1 MSGVSGVPTTR
12 ITDLFVRQRLLEQM
26 QADQKDIFQL
36 QTQLSTGHRF
46 TAPSSDP
53 IAALRVI
60 GLQRL
65 LEQKHQVKASLQAA
79 QSYLSASDT
88 ALSRISEIVAE
99 ARATAL
105 GVMGTTATDEQR
117 AAAALQV
124 QQAIQQLLDAA
135 NQKFRGRYLFAG
147 TAVETRPF
155 GRVGNNLVAYRGND
169 NVFRSYVD
177 TDLLFENNVPGS
189 EIFGAVSRAVNGRA
203 DLRPRLRFDTP
214 LSDLRNGQGITL
226 GSIVISDGTRS
237 AVVDLSGAH
246 TIGDVAQLIKRNSAK
261 IALHVEVTAN
271 GLRIQLA
278 GGSGDL
284 TIRDV
289 GNGTTARQLG
299 IHRAIGVGTAP
310 IIGDP
315 LLPRLTPATRLA
327 DILGAPA
334 RAVLRFPGSD
344 NDLILEADRNG
355 EALNGMKIRL
365 VDDPSVA
372 AGNEAVEYS
381 ADTRELI
388 IRIDEAHTLAA
399 NVVAAVNAAYSSGTI
414 PFYAYLDPTDQE
426 AFPGQGLVFPT
437 PPGEW
442 AAITEGGTGED
453 FDRQSGLRIT
463 NADQELIVDF
473 TDAYTIEDL
482 LNKLNLPE
490 LGLIAEIDDGGRS
503 LNIRS
508 RVSGADFAIG
518 ENGGKTAT
526 QLGVRTLTEL
536 TRLTELNYGRGV
548 HDYQNSGQMAKAVF
562 NSVGANNFLILE
574 AKVPGTEWNGY
585 RLRFFDTG
593 AGPGSES
600 VSFDP
605 TQKEVAIG
613 IVPGFTTAA
622 RVVELF
628 ASTPGARDYF
638 DLRLGE
644 EGERNDGTGLVY
656 VGEATTS
663 GGSSGGADFVI
674 TRADGVSIEIDI
686 SGAETIGDIINR
698 INSHPQNPPRAPGQ
712 PPWLIARLAKY
723 GNGIELI
730 DESVGSGRL
739 TVERTKLST
748 AAIDLGL
755 VPAGAERSFATS
767 PGSIAQ
773 ATVTFSGANND
784 LIVRTRSAT
793 AEWNGYRVIIEDAN
807 GGPEAFTFDRVNKTL
822 RFSIQPGV
830 TTANRLIELVEG
842 DSVASQIFEIILDPR
857 DGNDGTGLV
866 EVTDPQQP
874 PVITGGEAARLTGR
888 DVRPFET
895 EGIFTA
901 LVRLHSAL
909 LQNNL
914 PEAERAINLLDRAVL
929 QLNFARA
936 ELGAKQQGLD
946 ILSQRLED
954 ENLQLQTSLS
964 SDYDADLA
972 EVISMLVAKQS
983 AYQAALQ
990 ATARIFRMTLLDYL

>member
-1 MSGVSGVPTTR
+1 MGGVSGVPTTR

-26 QADQKDIFQL
+26 QADQKDVFEL

-46 TAPSSDP
+46 TVPSGDP
-53 IAALRVI
+53 IAAVRVI

-65 LEQKHQVKASLQAA
+65 LEQKGQVKANLQAT

-88 ALSRISEIVAE
+88 ALSRVSEIVAE
-99 ARATAL
+99 ARAAAL
-105 GVMGTTATDEQR
+105 GVMGTTATEEQR
-117 AAAALQV
+117 EAAALQI
-124 QQAIQQLLDAA
+124 QQAIQQLLDAG

-147 TAVETRPF
+147 TAVDTRPF
-155 GRVGNNLVAYRGND
+155 ARAGNNLVVYNGND
-169 NVFRSYVD
+169 RLFRSYVD
-177 TDLLFENNVPGS
+177 TDVLFENNVPGS
-189 EIFGAVSRAVNGRA
+189 EVFGAVSKAIIGRA
-203 DLRPRLRFDTP
+203 DLKPRLRLDTP
-214 LSDLRNGQGITL
+214 LSDLHNGQGITL

-246 TIGDVAQLIKRNSAK
+246 TIGDVALLIKRNSAR
-261 IALHVEVTAN
+261 IPLYVEVTAS

-299 IHRAIGVGTAP
+299 IHREIGVGTSP

-315 LLPRLTPATRLA
+315 LMPRLTPATRLA

-334 RAVLRFPGSD
+334 RAALRFPGSD

-355 EALNGMKIRL
+355 DTLNGVKIRL
-365 VDDPSVA
+365 VDDPSVV
-372 AGNEAVEYS
+372 AGNEVVEYS
-381 ADTRELI
+381 ADTREI
-388 IRIDEAHTLAA
+388 TIRIDETHTLAT
-399 NVVAAVNAAYSSGTI
+399 NIVAAVNAAYSAGVI

-442 AAITEGGTGED
+442 AAETEGGMGED
-453 FDRQSGLRIT
+453 FDRESGLRIT
-463 NADQELIVDF
+463 NAGQEWTVDF
-473 TDAYTIEDL
+473 TDAYTIEDV
-482 LNKLNLPE
+482 LNRLNAPE
-490 LGLIAEIDDGGRS
+490 LGLIAEIDEGGRS
-503 LNIRS
+503 INIRS

-536 TRLTELNYGRGV
+536 TRLSELNYGRGV
-548 HDYQNSGQMAKAVF
+548 HDSQSNGQTAKAVF
-562 NSVGANNFLILE
+562 NSVGVNNSLVLQ
-574 AKVPGTEWNGY
+574 AKQPGAEWNGY

-593 AGPGSES
+593 GGAGSES

-605 TQKEVAIG
+605 VQREIAVG
-613 IVPGFTTAA
+613 IAPGSTTAA
-622 RVVELF
+622 RVIELF

-638 DLRLGE
+638 DLRLAE
-644 EGERNDGTGLVY
+644 EGERNDGTGVLY

-663 GGSSGGADFVI
+663 GGSSGGVDFVI
-674 TRADGVSIEIDI
+674 TRADGVALEIDI
-686 SGAETIGDIINR
+686 SGAETIGDVINR

-712 PPWLIARLAKY
+712 PPWLIARLAEY
-723 GNGIELI
+723 GNGIELV
-730 DESVGSGRL
+730 DESIGPGRL

-755 VPAGAERSFATS
+755 VPPGAERASATS
-767 PGSIAQ
+767 PGSIGQ
-773 ATVTFSGANND
+773 ASVSFSGPNND
-784 LIVRTRSAT
+784 IIVRTRSAT
-793 AEWNGYRVIIEDAN
+793 ADRNGYRLIIEDAN
-807 GGPEAFTFDRVNKTL
+807 GGPEAFTLDWVNKTL

-830 TTANRLIELVEG
+830 TTANRLIELLQN
-842 DSVASQIFEIILDPR
+842 DPVASQIFEIALDPK
-857 DGNDGTGLV
+857 DGNDGTGPV
-866 EVTDPQQP
+866 EVTDPDQIP
-874 PVITGGEAARLTGR
+874 AITGGESAKLTGR

-901 LVRLHSAL
+901 LVRLHGAL
-909 LQNNL
+909 LQNNVT
-914 PEAERAINLLDRAVL
+914 EAQRAVDLLDRAVL

-936 ELGAKQQGLD
+936 ELGAKQQALD

-954 ENLQLQTSLS
+954 ENLQLQSSLS

-972 EVISMLVAKQS
+972 EVVSALVAKQS

-990 ATARIFRMTLLDYL
+990 ATARIFRLTLLDYL